1 VDHEKS
7 LSSCFH
13 SCDCQNTATGVRSA
27 KVLAVFW
34 RFGDD
39 GMFGAGDSMLS
50 SLFECRRPRST
61 SVYQSL
67 VACSLSVRSR
77 AMLWATSLKIAG
89 PVRDFATVYEA

>member
-1 VDHEKS
+1 MVHEKS

-13 SCDCQNTATGVRSA
+13 SCDCQNTAAGVRSA
-27 KVLAVFW
+27 KALVEFW
-34 RFGDD
+34 RSGDD

-50 SLFECRRPRST
+50 SLFKCRCPRST

-77 AMLWATSLKIAG
+77 ATLWATNLIIAG